1 MYFMNI
7 SCVQN
12 LADTT
17 PANVVLAEYQDKL
30 TDIQT
35 ELRNVQLRQS
45 HSLVA
50 VIGFAILLLAFLAA
64 TRVNRAIPL
73 IFSLAPLIGL
83 SLALR
88 RNVRLQPIAL
98 ELAHKSD
105 FYERGV
111 LRLKGAWLGSGVT
124 GQEFARKQHL
134 YQWDL
139 NILGEGSL
147 FELLCT
153 TRSDAGAD
161 RLAAYLLDPVELEEA
176 RSRQAAVKELRDS
189 TSLRES
195 IALLG
200 KYKFQDCNS
209 LVLRNWLNTPIRR
222 VRRSIQL
229 FLLASGPIC
238 VTLGLLGLANVVS
251 WGRLAPFL
259 IPLATLQITIAV
271 GKSRWVRP
279 ELEKL
284 GTLTHEF
291 VVLRQGLDLMEHQ
304 HFHSSKLDSLVQVAR
319 RQDASS
325 KLRKLEWLLSRIH
338 QRKLDWV
345 YLPSILLAVGTQL
358 VLAVDRWRAEHQE
371 NLQSW
376 LDAWAEFDALNA
388 LACYAYEHPT
398 AVFPELADG
407 APVLEAKTLGHPLIA
422 EDVCVGNDVALNG
435 ANRFYLVSGSNMAG
449 KSTFLRAIGM
459 NVVLASAGAPVR
471 AASATI
477 SVFAIGASISVTDSL
492 LEGKSKFLAEVERLK
507 ETLDLTRGKLP
518 VLFLIDE
525 ILSGT
530 NSRDRRAA
538 AEAIIESLLAGGA
551 IGALSTHDL
560 ALTEIGD
567 IPHLRG
573 LNMHMDSTHP
583 DDPLGFD
590 YRLKSGVSRHSNALA
605 IVKMIGVA
613 LD

>member
-1 MYFMNI
+1 MNI
-7 SCVQN
+7 LCIEN

-17 PANVVLAEYQDKL
+17 PANNVLAGYQDKL
-30 TDIQT
+30 TDIHTKLENAQS
-35 ELRNVQLRQS
+35 RQS
-45 HSLVA
+45 HFLIA
-50 VIGFAILLLAFLAA
+50 VFAFAFLLLVFVAA
-64 TRVNRAIPL
+64 TRVNRSIPL
-73 IFSLAPLIGL
+73 VLSIAPLIGV

-88 RNVRLQPIAL
+88 RYIRLRAMSL
-98 ELAHKSD
+98 ELAHQSD
-105 FYERGV
+105 YYERGV
-111 LRLKGAWLGSGVT
+111 NRVSGAWLGKGAT
-124 GQEFARKQHL
+124 GQEFARKNHL

-139 NILGEGSL
+139 NILGDGSL

-153 TRSDAGAD
+153 TRSDAGAE
-161 RLAAYLLDPVELEEA
+161 RLAAYLLDPVELEEVRA
-176 RSRQAAVKELRDS
+176 RQTAVKELKDA
-189 TSLRES
+189 TSLREE

-209 LVLRNWLNTPIRR
+209 LVLGNWLNMPIRR
-222 VRRSIQL
+222 GRRLIQM

-238 VTLGLLGLANVVS
+238 VTLGLLGLANVAS

-259 IPLATLQITIAV
+259 IPLAALQMTITV

-279 ELEKL
+279 ELKTLE
-284 GTLTHEF
+284 TLTNEF
-291 VVLRQGLDLMEHQ
+291 VVLSQGLELIQHQ
-304 HFHSSKLDSLVQVAR
+304 HFHSSKLESLVQDAR

-345 YLPSILLAVGTQL
+345 YLPSLLLAAGTQL
-358 VLAVDRWRAEHQE
+358 VMAVERWRAEHQE
-371 NLQSW
+371 DLKSW

-398 AVFPELADG
+398 AVFPELVDG
-407 APVLEAKTLGHPLIA
+407 VPVFEANALGHPLLA
-422 EDVCVGNDVALNG
+422 EDVCVGNDVALD
-435 ANRFYLVSGSNMAG
+435 AASHFYVVSGSNMAG
-449 KSTFLRAIGM
+449 KSTFLRTIGM
-459 NVVLASAGAPVR
+459 NAVLATAGAPVR
-471 AASATI
+471 AASAKL
-477 SVFAIGASISVTDSL
+477 SVFAIGASISVADSL

-507 ETLDLTRGKLP
+507 QTLDLTRGKLP
-518 VLFLIDE
+518 VIFLIDE